1 MARLLPTRLR
11 QPRARPPPPP
21 PPVVYSAGRSASPAA
36 RSLATCLASWP
47 QPLPPP
53 PHPWLWP
60 LRWCVE
66 RSPPAAP
73 RSHDHQH
80 LSPSA
85 SGSSTAS
92 SPLPPNVGAGVV
104 TAVIAIACNNCCTMA
119 AESGHDR
126 RGGRGCRPAARGG
139 GDEPEGDGGGCGGWR
154 GRGRGSEAATPRT
167 PSRPAAPHSRP
178 SAYSGFVLDSAP
190 TRHPGSSRRLRLGLL
205 PT

>member
-1 MARLLPTRLR
+1 
-11 QPRARPPPPP
+11 
-21 PPVVYSAGRSASPAA
+21 
-36 RSLATCLASWP
+36 
-47 QPLPPP
+47 
-53 PHPWLWP
+53 
-60 LRWCVE
+60 
-66 RSPPAAP
+66 
-73 RSHDHQH
+73 
-80 LSPSA
+80 
-85 SGSSTAS
+85 
-92 SPLPPNVGAGVV
+92 
-104 TAVIAIACNNCCTMA
+104 MA

-205 PT
+205 PTSHPDYAIDRASAAFITRRLNAWDWGPMSNGGNRRLVVSNGGNRRLATRIKSSVQQADLIKYIEKISI